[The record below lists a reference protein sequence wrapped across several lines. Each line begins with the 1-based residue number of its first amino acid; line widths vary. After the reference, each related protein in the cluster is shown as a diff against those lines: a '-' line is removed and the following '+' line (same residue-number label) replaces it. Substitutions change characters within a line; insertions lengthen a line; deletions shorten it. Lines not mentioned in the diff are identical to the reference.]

1 MCRSAQKAAAARDA
15 IAAEAKCA
23 PSALQLLLCD
33 CSLEADVRKA
43 WAEFSDRQK
52 VSAGYRTRG

>member
-52 VSAGYRTRG
+52 VSAG